1 VKIRAIALSEIQF
14 LKDFLYHAIFVHE
27 DEQVPPKE
35 VVNRPEL
42 ACYYADYGRKGDIC
56 FVAENDNQIVGAIWT
71 RIFEESNKGYGFV
84 DVDTPELSMSVIENW
99 RNQGIGTKLLK
110 KMLTELKERNYTQV
124 SLSVDTANFAYNLYV
139 KFGFVPV
146 YYEGRSVTMI
156 LKLNPN

>member
-1 VKIRAIALSEIQF
+1 MIIRAIDLSEIHI
-14 LKDFLYHAIFVHE
+14 LRDFLFHAIFVHE
-27 DEQVPPKE
+27 DEQIPTKE

-42 ACYYADYGRKGDIC
+42 ACYYAEFGRKDDIC

-84 DVDTPELSMSVIENW
+84 DVHTPELSMSVLEKW
-99 RNQGIGTKLLK
+99 RNQGIGTNLLK
-110 KMLTELKERNYTQV
+110 KMLAELRERNYTQV
-124 SLSVDTANFAYNLYV
+124 SLSVDTANYAYHLYV

-156 LKLNPN
+156 LKLK